1 MLTSARSVNQM
12 SAGVCSRVPTSPSS
26 TWMESE
32 RYTDFFLQHT
42 VWICKS
48 TDASLRRVQ
57 LLQLQIFICS
67 TYTAHLNKI
76 FHLCCFFRELLICN
90 YIHASQVVLWSRSG
104 FVRFRLKSVKRA
116 AGVWPLL
123 VEMFIQSSTHT
134 HFVPLCLDQ

>member
-1 MLTSARSVNQM
+1 M

-32 RYTDFFLQHT
+32 RCTNFFLQHT

-48 TDASLRRVQ
+48 TDASLWRVQ
-57 LLQLQIFICS
+57 LLQLRICICS
-67 TYTAHLNKI
+67 TYTAHLNGI

-90 YIHASQVVLWSRSG
+90 YIHASHVVLLSRSG
-104 FVRFRLKSVKRA
+104 FLRFRLKSVKLSTD
-116 AGVWPLL
+116 VWPLL
-123 VEMFIQSSTHT
+123 VEMFTQSSTHT